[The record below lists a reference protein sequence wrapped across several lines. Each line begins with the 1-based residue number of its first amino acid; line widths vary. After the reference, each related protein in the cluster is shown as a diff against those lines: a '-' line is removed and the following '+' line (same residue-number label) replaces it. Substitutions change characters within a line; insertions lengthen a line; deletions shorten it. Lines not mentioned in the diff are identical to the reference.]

1 MVSDEE
7 GQKLVFVDQDAE
19 VVDEGLA
26 VEEVVRGD
34 QEVPRERPVEP
45 NNFVIFH
52 ENIIGFWIELPEPGQ
67 VVHPVDRVA
76 NVDDLGETF
85 YLNAEGLKCDF
96 VRERATY
103 SMKAFALTV
112 NIRSRGPPRMMRTK
126 PPIMSQVNKPRITQF
141 RHLKDNNELKL

>member
-85 YLNAEGLKCDF
+85 HLDAEGLKCDF
-96 VRERATY
+96 VWKRPTY
-103 SMKAFALTV
+103 SIIGFMLTV
-112 NIRSRGPPRMMRTK
+112 SIRSRGPPLMMRTN
-126 PPIMSQVNKPRITQF
+126 PPIISQVNKPRITQF